1 MRYGTKIQRE
11 WRKIMELYFAPLAC
25 SMSTRIT
32 VYEAGGEAVFHCVDT
47 NKKRVLGDGSDF
59 WALNPL
65 GMVPVLRTEEGD
77 LLREN
82 PAVLQYVA
90 DHFPAAGLA
99 PSGGPERYKLQ
110 QWLNFIGTELHK
122 ATYIPLLD
130 EKAPAGAKDYAR
142 EKAELRLGYLDSHLD
157 AREFLLDR
165 FTVADAYLVT
175 VLNWSQ
181 ASGIDLSKWPAVH
194 RYFQCMTK
202 RPSVA
207 RALAEERALY
217 AEEMERRKAA

>member
-1 MRYGTKIQRE
+1 
-11 WRKIMELYFAPLAC
+11 MELYFSPLAC
-25 SMSTRIT
+25 SMSSRIAI
-32 VYEAGGEAVFHCVDT
+32 YEAGGEAEFHCVDT
-47 NKKRVLGDGSDF
+47 QAKRVLADGSDF

-65 GMVPVLRTEEGD
+65 GMVPVLRTEEGE

-99 PSGGPERYKLQ
+99 PAGGPERYRLQ

-130 EKAPAGAKDYAR
+130 EKAPSGAKDYAR
-142 EKAELRLGYLDSHLD
+142 EKAALRLSYLDRHL
-157 AREFLLDR
+157 AAQEFLLDR
-165 FTVADAYLVT
+165 FTIADAYLVT
-175 VLNWSQ
+175 VLNWSK
-181 ASGIDLSKWPAVH
+181 ASGIDLAGWPSVQA
-194 RYFQCMTK
+194 YFQRMTK
-202 RPSVA
+202 RPSIA

>member
-1 MRYGTKIQRE
+1 
-11 WRKIMELYFAPLAC
+11 MELYFSPLAC
-25 SMSTRIT
+25 SMSSRIAI
-32 VYEAGGEAVFHCVDT
+32 YEAGGEAEFHCVDT
-47 NKKRVLGDGSDF
+47 TAKRVLSDGADF
-59 WALNPL
+59 WTLNPL
-65 GMVPVLRTEEGD
+65 GMVPVLRTEEGE

-99 PSGGPERYKLQ
+99 PAGGPERYRLQ

-130 EKAPAGAKDYAR
+130 DKAPAGAKDYAR
-142 EKAELRLGYLDSHLD
+142 DKATLRLGYLDKHLGTH
-157 AREFLLDR
+157 EFLLDN
-165 FTVADAYLVT
+165 FSVADAYLFT
-175 VLNWSQ
+175 VLNWSK
-181 ASGIDLSKWPAVH
+181 ASGIDLGEWPNVLA
-194 RYFQCMTK
+194 YFKRMSE